1 MKMMITLVASL
12 MITACGGT
20 FVPNGVS
27 ALPDTLQVGQSIL
40 SRDTVESTAYPVLN
54 HDQCTGLARQVS
66 LEVPDSTQII
76 GARTV
81 NNGIT
86 LNAYKIPA
94 GEDPK
99 QFKVYFVTCSRNG
112 DVIDWIDLGEFHT
125 SEHDGPM
132 RFGGNRFHTTDASVT
147 FGDATHFTLHR
158 VMTLT
163 SLLLKDHTLTEQ
175 WRAEWDNRYEIDAS
189 GHFLFTGQQLTT
201 HTDPYNDAIVT
212 EYMSRDL
219 KVSAGRSR

>member
-1 MKMMITLVASL
+1 MKMVITIAASL

-20 FVPNGVS
+20 YLPNGVGM
-27 ALPDTLQVGQSIL
+27 LPDTLQVGKSIL
-40 SRDTVESTAYPVLN
+40 SRDTIEPTAYPLLN
-54 HDQCTGLARQVS
+54 HDQRTGLAGQLS

-76 GARTV
+76 GARPV

-86 LNAYKIPA
+86 LNAYKVPTD
-94 GEDPK
+94 EDPR
-99 QFKVYFVTCSRNG
+99 QFKVYFVTCSSKG

-147 FGDATHFTLHR
+147 FDDATHFTLHR

-163 SLLLKDHTLTEQ
+163 SLFLKDHTLTEQ
-175 WRAEWDNRYEIDAS
+175 WRAEWDNRFEIDAS
-189 GHFLFTGQQLTT
+189 GRFLFTGQQLTT
-201 HTDPYNDAIVT
+201 HTDPYNDDIVT
-212 EYMSRDL
+212 EYMSRDR
-219 KVSAGRSR
+219 KAGSGRSR